1 MVIRALRVCRKYPR
15 RECATSNPNFCWLSD
30 GDISADEDLP
40 DSVAP
45 LSGYYIYKSSEA
57 DIPFSEKF
65 LDSLTIQRCLE
76 LTIPPILPENCV
88 QLVGW
93 SRVEPTA
100 SHFLLAGGYIPCLK
114 NVCAFLPDM
123 CTQFAKGNRCLVVE
137 AQGEQT

>member
-1 MVIRALRVCRKYPR
+1 MVIRALRVCHHLILAKIPLKNV
-15 RECATSNPNFCWLSD
+15 ALDILSD

-45 LSGYYIYKSSEA
+45 LSGYYIYESSEA

-114 NVCAFLPDM
+114 DVRAFLPDM